1 MSNKILTSII
11 PHPRHEGRGRF
22 ACLALTLLIAIVTF
36 SSCATTQYYTHPL
49 EQDYNNTYMY
59 WTKENIIE
67 EFGKPVSITTDADGL
82 ETLRYERL
90 PEVNKHQTPSLEK
103 QYLEFHLDANSRCTQ
118 VKSNYTELV
127 AQRFRSK
134 PTKKGII
141 WGSIGTGILV
151 IEAIV
156 LILTQ

>member
-1 MSNKILTSII
+1 MSNKTHTTII

-22 ACLALTLLIAIVTF
+22 ACMALSLLVAIVTF
-36 SSCATTQYYTHPL
+36 SSCATTQYYTHLL

-59 WTKENIIE
+59 WSKEHIIE
-67 EFGKPVSITTDADGL
+67 KFGMPVSVTTDADGF
-82 ETLRYERL
+82 ETLNYERL
-90 PEVNKHQTPSLEK
+90 PEVSKHQSTSLEK

-118 VKSNYTELV
+118 VKSNYSELV
-127 AQRFRSK
+127 AQRVKSK

-151 IEAIV
+151 IEAVV